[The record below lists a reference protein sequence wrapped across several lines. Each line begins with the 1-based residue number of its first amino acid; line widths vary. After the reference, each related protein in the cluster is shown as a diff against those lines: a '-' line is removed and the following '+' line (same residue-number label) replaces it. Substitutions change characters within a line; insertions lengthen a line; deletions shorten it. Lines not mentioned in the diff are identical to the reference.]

1 MVVVLLITLFTT
13 RIVLH
18 GLGVV
23 DYGVY
28 NVVCGFVVMF
38 GFLNTSMSNGI
49 QRFMNYELSKNGIQ
63 SANRVFCNAI
73 FIQASLAFIVVVI
86 VEPIG
91 IWYLNNKMV
100 IPEDRLYA
108 AGWIFQFA
116 VLNFVVG
123 IMKAPFSAAVTAHER
138 MDFYA
143 IMSILKAVLD
153 LAIAFIIINI
163 QTDKLII
170 YGLLMSCVFI
180 TDLLIFVCYCKM
192 NFEECH
198 LRKAFDVNLFKKMLG
213 FSGWNLFGSLAGVAE
228 NHGINLILNF
238 FFGPVVN
245 AARGI
250 ATQVNGGISAFVSNI
265 TMPVRPQVI
274 HSFAVGNLKRTM
286 NLTYTISKMSC
297 FFLFMLAIPISL
309 EIDYVLKIW
318 LGDNVPD
325 YASIFTILVLMDAI
339 VHNLSSA
346 ASTVVHASGIMRNY
360 QLWGSSFKL
369 LAIPITII
377 ILKIYERPELAL
389 LIVLLCDVFSHTACL
404 FVMKRIVSLSLREYF
419 SKVIIPILIVLI
431 ISLCLITPLHCFL
444 SEGFERLV
452 IVAICSIVI
461 VFGVCVLCGF
471 NRQEKEVGLQLTKS
485 MLYKLKQNI

>member
-13 RIVLH
+13 RIVLQ

-49 QRFMNYELSKNGIQ
+49 QRFMNYELSKNGIRA
-63 SANRVFCNAI
+63 ANKVFCNAL
-73 FIQASLAFIVVVI
+73 FIQASLAVLVVAI

-100 IPEDRLYA
+100 IPNNRLYA
-108 AGWIFQFA
+108 ASWIFQFA

-123 IMKAPFSAAVTAHER
+123 IMKAPFSAVVTAHER

-143 IMSILKAVLD
+143 MLSMLKAVLD
-153 LAIAFIIINI
+153 LAIAYIIIGI

-170 YGLLMSCVFI
+170 YGLLMSCVFLI
-180 TDLLIFVCYCKM
+180 DLLFFVCYCKI
-192 NFEECH
+192 NFEECRF
-198 LRKAFDVNLFKKMLG
+198 RKSFDVILFKKMLG
-213 FSGWNLFGSLAGVAE
+213 FSGWNLFGSVAGVAE

-309 EIDYVLKIW
+309 EIDFVLKLW
-318 LGDNVPD
+318 LSDNVPD
-325 YASIFTILVLMDAI
+325 YAGIFTILVLMDAI
-339 VHNLSSA
+339 VHNLSST

-360 QLWGSSFKL
+360 QLWGSAFKIS
-369 LAIPITII
+369 AIPITIV
-377 ILKIYERPELAL
+377 ILQIYERPELAL
-389 LIVLLCDVFSHTACL
+389 LIVFLCDVFAHTACL

-419 SKVIIPILIVLI
+419 SRVIVPIIGVFI
-431 ISLCLITPLHCFL
+431 SSLCLISPFHYFL
-444 SEGFERLV
+444 SEGFERLI
-452 IVAICSIVI
+452 IVTFCSIVI
-461 VFGVCVLCGF
+461 VFSMCLLFGISPK
-471 NRQEKEVGLQLTKS
+471 EKEVILQLIKS
-485 MLYKLKQNI
+485 MLHKIKKK